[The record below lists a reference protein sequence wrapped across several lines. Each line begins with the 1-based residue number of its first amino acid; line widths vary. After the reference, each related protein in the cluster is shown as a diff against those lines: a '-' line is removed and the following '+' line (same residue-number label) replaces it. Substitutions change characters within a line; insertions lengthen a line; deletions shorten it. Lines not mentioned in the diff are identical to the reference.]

1 VQIGCFNPNAVQQS
15 LSLNKNQE
23 QDHTTYTLQNN
34 QLQIHSLS
42 YPVELKIFDI
52 SGRLLVQKSITE
64 KNEQISMDYSP
75 GIYIL
80 QITNPRNH
88 ESQSFKLYKQ

>member
-1 VQIGCFNPNAVQQS
+1 MTQKQIFLKFLLLFGQCQKVKEKRPF
-15 LSLNKNQE
+15 K
-23 QDHTTYTLQNN
+23 
-34 QLQIHSLS
+34 
-42 YPVELKIFDI
+42 ELKIFDI

-64 KNEQISMDYSP
+64 KNEQISMDYCP